1 MINSLPQENVWQLTD
16 KDDQSQFYGR
26 ELRFDFSYAA
36 SDEIKELLQ
45 HYVWHNYRTKSKT
58 LWKLYC
64 DVSDFKHFN
73 EFASSWNLRSLKNL
87 DNDHISMY
95 ISSLRTKLSKVT
107 KKPLAYQRQKKC
119 FDVVK
124 TIIRWGQLHM
134 PDYVPET
141 EIFIGNEYPGVNDR
155 LRIEFIPDDIVFQI
169 EDALKNEEN
178 PYVKCGIIL
187 LQSSGVRIGDL
198 LLLTTD
204 CVEPHAINGYT
215 LTWYDHKN
223 RKERKPLPIPDR
235 CAEAVKTLIQFTEPL
250 REHANNDVKQYIF
263 IHQMKA
269 GLQKGM
275 VRPIQQLE
283 YRNLLLDFAARHDIK
298 DGNGDIFRI
307 KPHQFRRT
315 LATDMLSKGTNI
327 KVIQEVLGHTAV
339 STTKMH
345 YSDVKDKERAEQFSK
360 IGIIG
365 HVNQVD
371 KSVIPDADELK
382 WFQENREAGAKMC
395 DGYCTKPFKN
405 GIVCDRLLKRQ
416 KCYSCSR
423 YITTPEYLEFH
434 KNHLKTMEEQLENN
448 VYGHHYAE
456 HFHATIQILREII
469 VRLEEIRHD

>member
-1 MINSLPQENVWQLTD
+1 MINSLPQGNVWQLTD
-16 KDDQSQFYGR
+16 KDEQSQFYGR
-26 ELRFDFSYAA
+26 EFRFDFSYAA

-45 HYVWHNYRTKSKT
+45 HYVWQNHRTQSKT

-64 DVSDFKHFN
+64 DISDFKHFN
-73 EFASSWNLRSLKNL
+73 EFAFSQNLWNMRDLEHNDISL
-87 DNDHISMY
+87 Y
-95 ISSLRTKLSKVT
+95 ISTLRTKLSKVT

-119 FDVVK
+119 LDVVK
-124 TIIRWGQLHM
+124 IIIHWGQLHM
-134 PDYVPET
+134 PDHVPAT
-141 EIFIGNEYPGVNDR
+141 EIFIGNEYPGVNDK
-155 LRIEFIPDDIVFQI
+155 LRIEFIPDDVVIQI

-178 PYVKCGIIL
+178 PYIKYGIII
-187 LQSSGVRIGDL
+187 LQSSGIRIGDM

-204 CVEPHAINGYT
+204 CVKPHVINGYT
-215 LTWYDHKN
+215 ITWYDHKN
-223 RKERKPLPIPDR
+223 RKERNPLPIPNR
-235 CAEAVKTLIQFTEPL
+235 CADAVRKLIQLTESL
-250 REHANNDVKQYIF
+250 REQSENDVKQYIF
-263 IHQMKA
+263 IRQQIKGA
-269 GLQKGM
+269 QKGR

-283 YRNLLLDFAARHDIK
+283 YRNLLLDFAARHDIR
-298 DGNGDIFRI
+298 DGDSDVFRI
-307 KPHQFRRT
+307 TPHQFRRT

-345 YSDVKDKERAEQFSK
+345 YSDVKDKERAEQFGK

-371 KSVIPDADELK
+371 KSVIPNEDELK
-382 WFQENREAGAKMC
+382 WFQENQETGARMC
-395 DGYCTKPFKN
+395 DGYCTKPFKD

-434 KNHLKTMEEQLENN
+434 KNHLKTLEEQLKNN

-456 HFHATIQILREII
+456 HFHATIRILREII
-469 VRLEEIRHD
+469 AQLEEIRHD